1 MTELREGEKWAD
13 LVKNYESIGN
23 QLEVNFGEALVFN
36 AGLFHGSKNNL
47 TDETRWTINV
57 RFKNV
62 FSPTEKILFN
72 FLRFFTY
79 RILQNLVL
87 N

>member
-1 MTELREGEKWAD
+1 M
-13 LVKNYESIGN
+13 VKDYESIGN

-62 FSPTEKILFN
+62 FSPTGKKDPFQFFKILH
-72 FLRFFTY
+72 LSDLTELGVELERFECE
-79 RILQNLVL
+79 N
-87 N
+87 